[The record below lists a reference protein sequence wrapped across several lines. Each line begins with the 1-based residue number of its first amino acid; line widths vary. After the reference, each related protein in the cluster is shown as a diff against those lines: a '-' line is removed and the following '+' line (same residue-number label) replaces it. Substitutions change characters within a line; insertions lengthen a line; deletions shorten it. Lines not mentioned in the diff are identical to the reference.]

1 MKNLKM
7 VKKEQEEFLEDE
19 NLEEQT
25 EETEDEVVEVVPNNK
40 GKVKK
45 IIKAVGYGVAF
56 VLGVGLTLFLTKKDD
71 DDDESEETESDD
83 YSDLHEDM
91 DKILDALD
99 VDKSTVEVTD
109 F

>member
-1 MKNLKM
+1 MKKNLKM

-25 EETEDEVVEVVPNNK
+25 EETEDEV
-40 GKVKK
+40 KVKK

-56 VLGVGLTLFLTKKDD
+56 VVGVGLTLFLTKKD

>member
-1 MKNLKM
+1 MKKNLKM

-25 EETEDEVVEVVPNNK
+25 EETEDEV
-40 GKVKK
+40 KVKK

-56 VLGVGLTLFLTKKDD
+56 VLGVGLTLFLTKKD

>member
-1 MKNLKM
+1 MKKNLKM

-25 EETEDEVVEVVPNNK
+25 EETEDEVVEV
-40 GKVKK
+40 KK

-56 VLGVGLTLFLTKKDD
+56 VLGVGLTLFLTKKD